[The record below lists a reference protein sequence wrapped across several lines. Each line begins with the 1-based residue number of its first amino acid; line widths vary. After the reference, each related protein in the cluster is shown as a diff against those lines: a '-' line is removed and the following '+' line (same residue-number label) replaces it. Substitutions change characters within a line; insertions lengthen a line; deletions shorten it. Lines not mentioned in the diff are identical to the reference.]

1 MVLVRRWVHKAIQL
15 GPDSSSSKSDLST
28 MSGAAKLGHVESNT
42 APATSKHAEHQLL
55 LALELHGFSRTSSPS
70 TKRPHLRI
78 AEPLLAIFQ
87 LQMGGTSP
95 LHHSWAR
102 FRERLPRLPLLR
114 SGLLGGLLSLV

>member
-1 MVLVRRWVHKAIQL
+1 MWSQTQL
-15 GPDSSSSKSDLST
+15 LPLLST
-28 MSGAAKLGHVESNT
+28 RNIKE
-42 APATSKHAEHQLL
+42 LL